1 MDKSLK
7 FLQYSILTVL
17 LLGIGYDQVMV
28 ANYKTLFKDS
38 LDLSTKAAALQ
49 LDEDETKIGQG
60 IFEIDV
66 EKAKQLNNDI
76 FKKNVGEKLYNSIED
91 TVVLNVHD
99 KTTYVAPNGKKY
111 SIDSPTVF
119 CSIKFEYDGIFVK
132 QNIEYQTLSGAS
144 LLNIN
149 DLN

>member
-49 LDEDETKIGQG
+49 LDEDET
-60 IFEIDV
+60 
-66 EKAKQLNNDI
+66 
-76 FKKNVGEKLYNSIED
+76 
-91 TVVLNVHD
+91 
-99 KTTYVAPNGKKY
+99 
-111 SIDSPTVF
+111 
-119 CSIKFEYDGIFVK
+119 
-132 QNIEYQTLSGAS
+132 QNWTRYI
-144 LLNIN
+144 
-149 DLN
+149 